1 MGNCS
6 ISPTPLIQVGEYEF
20 NPNDII
26 GAGHH
31 GVLFQGS
38 PRKDKLFEIAVK
50 QINHSFDPKH
60 FKEVETIL
68 KKLQTIHHEN
78 VAHYIDYY
86 YNAKEAKLYLIIE
99 FCAHG
104 NLNDLIQ
111 TDNRSN
117 PLDDLKKNVAYC
129 HQIIA
134 GLVALHEKGIYHGN
148 LRPHNILIHYDILK
162 ISDFGLIELEKL
174 SVEGA
179 KKKYSIY
186 KAPELFRGSDEINEK
201 CDIWS
206 LGVIMHQLIYKKRP
220 VEVQGGQYKLNL
232 SNRQGK
238 CDALDDLIE
247 KCLKVNPEE
256 RISTEELR
264 KHAFISFHPEFVK
277 GLYTD
282 TNDTGLIAHIGI

>member
-1 MGNCS
+1 MGICS

-50 QINHSFDPKH
+50 QINHSFDPAH
-60 FKEVETIL
+60 FKEIETIL
-68 KKLQTIHHEN
+68 KKLQTVHHEN
-78 VAHYIDYY
+78 IAHYIDYY
-86 YNAKEAKLYLIIE
+86 YDAKEIKLYLIIE

-111 TDNRSN
+111 TDHRAT
-117 PLDDLKKNVAYC
+117 PFEDLKRNVGYC

-162 ISDFGLIELEKL
+162 ISDFGLNELEKL
-174 SVEGA
+174 SVEGI
-179 KKKYSIY
+179 KRKYSIY
-186 KAPELFRGSDEINEK
+186 KAPELFRGSEEINEK

-206 LGVIMHQLIYKKRP
+206 LGVIMHQLIYKTRP
-220 VEVQGGQYKLNL
+220 VDVQGGQYKLNL
-232 SNRQGK
+232 SNQRGK
-238 CDALDDLIE
+238 YEVLDDLIE
-247 KCLKVNPEE
+247 RCLKVDPQE
-256 RISTEELR
+256 RISTAELR
-264 KHAFISFHPEFVK
+264 RHPFISFSPSFTKSLPTEA
-277 GLYTD
+277 
-282 TNDTGLIAHIGI
+282 NHIGIIDQIGI